1 MIQLLAPLLG
11 GLGGLLFPAAGA
23 AAAGGAAATGIGALL
38 AKGALPALGAG
49 LGTLVAGG
57 GGKDAIRNALL
68 MGVGVNAFPG
78 LAGKI
83 QGSQFGQSVT
93 EGLAGIFGGGQEQAP
108 MTSPRPMARPEAG
121 LASMSTAGSN
131 MGPPL
136 AAPDGFGRS
145 SMEEDIMGRRAPT
158 TLPSLSEMAALDESR
173 RQREAAEAFDLY
185 GSMPEIESVSPDF
198 FSGARGFESRAGLP
212 ADLDEYLDRME
223 TTGIPATL
231 PPVIMPG
238 SGINR
243 EEQLSDM
250 QRALDMTRE
259 PMSLLSAISPATHR
273 QAFAQRR
280 ERDNALLDIYN
291 RRARPGLRGFAMGG
305 EIEGPGTGTSDSIP
319 AEIYQDGKPVQKA
332 ALSDGEFV
340 MTADAVKGAGKGNRE
355 RGVSRMYELMRRFE
369 SGEMA

>member
-83 QGSQFGQSVT
+83 QGSQFGQAVT
-93 EGLAGIFGGGQEQAP
+93 EGLAGIFGGGQEQAS
-108 MTSPRPMARPEAG
+108 MTSPRPMARPTDG
-121 LASMSTAGSN
+121 LASMSTAGE
-131 MGPPL
+131 M
-136 AAPDGFGRS
+136 PDGGQGMTGMEDEARRRS
-145 SMEEDIMGRRAPT
+145 MT
-158 TLPSLSEMAALDESR
+158 TLPTLQEMASAGFNNAQGMGLGSPRLTPTLQEMAN
-173 RQREAAEAFDLY
+173 QAFASAQEM
-185 GSMPEIESVSPDF
+185 GM
-198 FSGARGFESRAGLP
+198 
-212 ADLDEYLDRME
+212 
-223 TTGIPATL
+223 GIPSIPSAQL
-231 PPVIMPG
+231 MAGEGFRNAQAMGMGEPRFMPVTG
-238 SGINR
+238 AVARNR
-243 EEQLSDM
+243 DVQT
-250 QRALDMTRE
+250 ALDMAADNARYADIIGDTMEDPIIRRT
-259 PMSLLSAISPATHR
+259 SGLKD
-273 QAFAQRR
+273 AQRKYTDR
-280 ERDNALLDIYN
+280 SLDLLDIAN
-291 RRARPGLRGFAMGG
+291 RRMMPLGRGFAMGG

-319 AEIYQDGKPVQKA
+319 AEIYQGGKPVQKA

-340 MTADAVKGAGKGNRE
+340 MTADAVKGAGKGSRE

>member
-108 MTSPRPMARPEAG
+108 MTSPRPMARSEAG
-121 LASMSTAGSN
+121 LASMSTAGE
-131 MGPPL
+131 M
-136 AAPDGFGRS
+136 PDGGQGMTGMEDEARRRS
-145 SMEEDIMGRRAPT
+145 MT
-158 TLPSLSEMAALDESR
+158 TLPTLQEMASA
-173 RQREAAEAFDLY
+173 
-185 GSMPEIESVSPDF
+185 
-198 FSGARGFESRAGLP
+198 GFENAQGMGLGSP
-212 ADLDEYLDRME
+212 RMTPTLQE
-223 TTGIPATL
+223 MANQAFASAQGMGMGIPSIPTPL

-238 SGINR
+238 SNYNEKDRYRG
-243 EEQLSDM
+243 M
-250 QRALDMTRE
+250 QSALDMAVDLSRE
-259 PMSLLSAISPATHR
+259 GDIQGAIDATKVYDR
-273 QAFAQRR
+273 
-280 ERDNALLDIYN
+280 LY
-291 RRARPGLRGFAMGG
+291 RPGLRGFAMGG

-340 MTADAVKGAGKGNRE
+340 MTADAVKGAGKGSRE

>member
-1 MIQLLAPLLG
+1 MIQFLAPLLG
-11 GLGGLLFPAAGA
+11 GLGGLLFPAAAG

-49 LGTLVAGG
+49 LGTLAAGG

-83 QGSQFGQSVT
+83 QGSEFGQSIT
-93 EGLAGIFGGGQEQAP
+93 EGLANIFGGGTQQAP
-108 MTSPRPMARPEAG
+108 TTSPRPMGRPNSE
-121 LASMSTAGSN
+121 SETMSTAGPR

-158 TLPSLSEMAALDESR
+158 TLPSLAEMAAYDESR

-185 GSMPEIESVSPDF
+185 SSMPEIE
-198 FSGARGFESRAGLP
+198 P
-212 ADLDEYLDRME
+212 ASFGR
-223 TTGIPATL
+223 L
-231 PPVIMPG
+231 PPIIMPG
-238 SGINR
+238 SQGNLDER
-243 EEQLSDM
+243 RSDVSAAFRMATDPTPSSEMFPELSPFDATNARI
-250 QRALDMTRE
+250 QRTLD
-259 PMSLLSAISPATHR
+259 LLNI
-273 QAFAQRR
+273 
-280 ERDNALLDIYN
+280 RDA
-291 RRARPGLRGFAMGG
+291 RARPGLRGFAMGG

-319 AEIYQDGKPVQKA
+319 AEIYQNGKPVQRA

-340 MTADAVKGAGKGNRE
+340 MTADAVKGAGNGSRE

-369 SGEMA
+369 SGETA

>member
-108 MTSPRPMARPEAG
+108 MTSPQPRARPQGASESGLATMSTAGAAPERTGIATAGDRQSPMSTIPTIADINMVRPEGLQVLPQVSMARPE
-121 LASMSTAGSN
+121 
-131 MGPPL
+131 MG
-136 AAPDGFGRS
+136 
-145 SMEEDIMGRRAPT
+145 
-158 TLPSLSEMAALDESR
+158 
-173 RQREAAEAFDLY
+173 
-185 GSMPEIESVSPDF
+185 
-198 FSGARGFESRAGLP
+198 
-212 ADLDEYLDRME
+212 
-223 TTGIPATL
+223 TTGIPTTL

-238 SGINR
+238 SNYN
-243 EEQLSDM
+243 EEDRYRGM
-250 QRALDMTRE
+250 QSALDMAAD
-259 PMSLLSAISPATHR
+259 LASAGDIEGMYEGNR
-273 QAFAQRR
+273 
-280 ERDNALLDIYN
+280 IYN
-291 RRARPGLRGFAMGG
+291 RLYRPGLRGFAMGG

-340 MTADAVKGAGKGNRE
+340 MTADAVKGAGKGSRE

>member
-11 GLGGLLFPAAGA
+11 GLGGLLFPAAAG

-83 QGSQFGQSVT
+83 RGSEFGQSIT
-93 EGLAGIFGGGQEQAP
+93 GGLADIFGGGTEQAP
-108 MTSPRPMARPEAG
+108 TTSPRPMARPQGGSESG
-121 LASMSTAGSN
+121 LATMSTAG
-131 MGPPL
+131 
-136 AAPDGFGRS
+136 AAPERTGTATPGDRQSPMSTIPTIADINMVRPDYGTGLS
-145 SMEEDIMGRRAPT
+145 GMYSGME
-158 TLPSLSEMAALDESR
+158 
-173 RQREAAEAFDLY
+173 
-185 GSMPEIESVSPDF
+185 MPEYSM
-198 FSGARGFESRAGLP
+198 ARPEMG
-212 ADLDEYLDRME
+212 

-238 SGINR
+238 SGVNR
-243 EEQLSDM
+243 EERLSDM
-250 QRALDMTRE
+250 QTALDMTRE
-259 PMSLLSAISPATHR
+259 PMGLLSTISPATHR
-273 QAFAQRR
+273 QAFLQRM

-319 AEIYQDGKPVQKA
+319 AEIYQDGQPVQKA

-340 MTADAVKGAGKGNRE
+340 MNADAVKGAGKGNRE